1 MINVVIV
8 DYIIQLLV
16 TLFTFEG
23 FKTDTSV
30 DLKVSS
36 VHGIVFKH
44 QCRLNPLLKIGGN
57 FFLEKC
63 KEIEILKRT
72 LKMGILITVDIS
84 FYERYH
90 DCTLYRHKRL

>member
-23 FKTDTSV
+23 FKTDPSV

-36 VHGIVFKH
+36 VPGI
-44 QCRLNPLLKIGGN
+44 
-57 FFLEKC
+57 FLS
-63 KEIEILKRT
+63 
-72 LKMGILITVDIS
+72 IS
-84 FYERYH
+84 AV
-90 DCTLYRHKRL
+90 